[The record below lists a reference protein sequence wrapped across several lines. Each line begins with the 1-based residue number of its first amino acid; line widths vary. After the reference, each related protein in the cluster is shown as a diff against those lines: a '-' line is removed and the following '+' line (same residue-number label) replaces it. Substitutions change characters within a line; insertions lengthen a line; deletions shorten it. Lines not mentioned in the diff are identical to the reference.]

1 MTTVM
6 TAESQEKVRH
16 YITTRVLATRTQVQV
31 AAQSNLTQSTISEI
45 MRKRRNVSMRIV
57 MELAKLTGDSVEYI
71 MGDTAI
77 QTPKSL
83 GELPGYRD
91 AEKKIRLVLMVDM
104 GADFWLNIRDT
115 TFPKSFECVTSELL
129 YGIAKAA
136 ATGWMTTE
144 VKKTDE

>member
-6 TAESQEKVRH
+6 SAETQEKVRH
-16 YITTRVLATRTQVQV
+16 YISSRVLATRTQVQV

-57 MELAKLTGDSVEYI
+57 MELSRLTGDSVEYI
-71 MGDTAI
+71 LGETKME
-77 QTPKSL
+77 TPKTL

-104 GADFWLNIRDT
+104 GAEFWLNIRDT
-115 TFPKSFECVTSELL
+115 TFARSFPCVTSELL

-136 ATGWMTTE
+136 AGGWMDAE
-144 VKKTDE
+144 KKNADE

>member
-6 TAESQEKVRH
+6 SAECQEKVRH

-31 AAQSNLTQSTISEI
+31 AAESNLTQSTISEI

-57 MELAKLTGDSVEYI
+57 MELARLTGDSVEYI
-71 MGDTAI
+71 LGETAI
-77 QTPKSL
+77 ESPKSL

-104 GADFWLNIRDT
+104 GPEFWLNIRDT
-115 TFPKSFECVTSELL
+115 TFPRSFPEVTIELL

-136 ATGWMTTE
+136 AYGWDDGKPIRKSE
-144 VKKTDE
+144 

>member
-6 TAESQEKVRH
+6 SAESQEKVRN
-16 YITTRVLATRTQVQV
+16 YISTRVLATRTQVQV
-31 AAQSNLTQSTISEI
+31 AAQSNLTQSTISEV

-57 MELAKLTGDSVEYI
+57 MELSRLTGDSVEYI
-71 MGDTAI
+71 MGETSI
-77 QTPKSL
+77 ETPKSL

-91 AEKKIRLVLMVDM
+91 AEKKIRLILMVNM

-115 TFPKSFECVTSELL
+115 TFPRSFPCVTSELL

-136 ATGWMTTE
+136 AEGWMLQISPPP
-144 VKKTDE
+144 DE

>member
-1 MTTVM
+1 MTM
-6 TAESQEKVRH
+6 IMSSESQENVRH
-16 YITTRVLATRTQVQV
+16 YIQTRVLATRTQVQV

-57 MELAKLTGDSVEYI
+57 MELSRLTGDSVEYI
-71 MGDTAI
+71 LGETSLES
-77 QTPKSL
+77 PKSL

-104 GADFWLNIRDT
+104 GPDFWLNIRDT
-115 TFPKSFECVTSELL
+115 TFPRSFPEVTIELL

-136 ATGWMTTE
+136 AHGWAQEKTTRSSE
-144 VKKTDE
+144 

>member
-6 TAESQEKVRH
+6 SAETQEKVRH
-16 YITTRVLATRTQVQV
+16 YISSRVLATRTQVQV

-57 MELAKLTGDSVEYI
+57 MELSRLTGDSVEYI
-71 MGDTAI
+71 LGETKME
-77 QTPKSL
+77 TPKTL

-104 GADFWLNIRDT
+104 GAEFWLNIRDT
-115 TFPKSFECVTSELL
+115 TFPRSFPCVTSELL

-136 ATGWMTTE
+136 AGGWMDAE
-144 VKKTDE
+144 KQGADE